1 MEKEEAEMILV
12 YTKEIEQLKAINT
25 ELLGVLKEAYLHIEE
40 CGVNRDIDFT
50 NRIEQAI
57 AKAEEA

>member
-40 CGVNRDIDFT
+40 Y
-50 NRIEQAI
+50 
-57 AKAEEA
+57 